1 VFASFDVLGMESKG
15 VICDFFLCSEEK
27 SARAAEEWSVD
38 GLQFCIADVG
48 LDNRDGNFFADSCSP
63 VLTQDNIDNIFDLV
77 VVVGFQ
83 IVEFEFVDNNNTG
96 ILLVKFFIFIKNLV
110 RV

>member
-1 VFASFDVLGMESKG
+1 MGKNSIQAKLVRTQGGM
-15 VICDFFLCSEEK
+15 LM
-27 SARAAEEWSVD
+27 
-38 GLQFCIADVG
+38 
-48 LDNRDGNFFADSCSP
+48 
-63 VLTQDNIDNIFDLV
+63 TQDNIDNIFDLV